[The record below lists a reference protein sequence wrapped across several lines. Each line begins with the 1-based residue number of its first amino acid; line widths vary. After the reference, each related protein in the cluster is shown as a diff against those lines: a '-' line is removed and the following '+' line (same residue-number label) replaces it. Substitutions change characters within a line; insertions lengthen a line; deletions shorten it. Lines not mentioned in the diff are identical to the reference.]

1 MKPLLLPETLHKEFE
16 TVQAVIRSDGSSKR
30 VDALL
35 LTWVKYEK
43 QLRRLFC
50 FLVFQHASVD
60 KENLEDMVEAIS
72 GNNRLYPETFQ
83 KGINQLNN
91 GNVADLVGDRYS
103 KLSAELTRIRAYR
116 NKLMHG
122 QITGQRIS
130 SRTLERDVHILV
142 DWIAALA
149 AGASQRFGY
158 DGISRNTYRAAKES
172 SKIAISSYPF
182 TNSDEFKIW
191 LTTLTH

>member
-16 TVQAVIRSDGSSKR
+16 TVQAVIRSDGSSRR

-149 AGASQRFGY
+149 AGASQSFGY

>member
-16 TVQAVIRSDGSSKR
+16 TVQAVIRSDGSSRR

-116 NKLMHG
+116 NKLIHENEYLSANLGERVLMEYL
-122 QITGQRIS
+122 QQDVS
-130 SRTLERDVHILV
+130 SGYGCIYLVLRTR
-142 DWIAALA
+142 
-149 AGASQRFGY
+149 SCKK
-158 DGISRNTYRAAKES
+158 SRSRGSAK
-172 SKIAISSYPF
+172 
-182 TNSDEFKIW
+182 
-191 LTTLTH
+191 

>member
-1 MKPLLLPETLHKEFE
+1 MKPLLLPESLYKEFE
-16 TVQAVIRSDGSSKR
+16 TVQAVIGSDGSTRR

-35 LTWVKYEK
+35 LTWVKHEK

-50 FLVFQHASVD
+50 FLVFQYVSVD

-72 GNNRLYPETFQ
+72 GNNRLYPETFL
-83 KGINQLNN
+83 KGINQLIN
-91 GNVADLVGDRYS
+91 GNVAELFGDRYS
-103 KLSAELTRIRAYR
+103 ELSVELACIRAYR

-122 QITGQRIS
+122 QITGQRVS
-130 SRTLERDVHILV
+130 SRTLERDLHILV

-149 AGASQRFGY
+149 AGANQRFGY
-158 DGISRNTYRAAKES
+158 DGITRNTYRAAKAS
-172 SKIAISSYPF
+172 SMIAVSSYPF
-182 TNSDEFKIW
+182 TNSDEFKKW

>member
-1 MKPLLLPETLHKEFE
+1 MKPLTLPSCLLNEFA
-16 TVQAVIRSDGSSKR
+16 TVQAVIGSYGSTRR

-50 FLVFQHASVD
+50 FLVFQHSSVN
-60 KENLEDMVEAIS
+60 ETNLEEMIEVLS
-72 GNNRLYPETFQ
+72 NNRHLYPETFQ

-91 GNVADLVGDRYS
+91 GTVADLVGDRYEE
-103 KLSAELTRIRAYR
+103 LAAELSRIKEYR

-122 QITGQRIS
+122 QVTGQKIQ
-130 SRTLERDVHILV
+130 SRTLEKDVRTLV

-149 AGASQRFGY
+149 AGADQRFGY
-158 DGISRNTYRAAKES
+158 DGIKRNTYRAAKES
-172 SKIAISSYPF
+172 SKIEVSSYPF
-182 TNSDEFKIW
+182 NNSDEFKKW
-191 LTTLTH
+191 LTKLTR

>member
-1 MKPLLLPETLHKEFE
+1 MKPLKLPSCLLNEFA
-16 TVQAVIRSDGSSKR
+16 TVQAVIGSDGSTRR

-35 LTWVKYEK
+35 LTWVKHEK

-103 KLSAELTRIRAYR
+103 ELSVELDRIRAYR

-130 SRTLERDVHILV
+130 SLTIERDVKILV
-142 DWIAALA
+142 DWIVALA
-149 AGASQRFGY
+149 AGANLRFGY
-158 DGISRNTYRAAKES
+158 DGITRNTYRAAKES
-172 SKIAISSYPF
+172 SKIAVSSYPF
-182 TNSDEFKIW
+182 TNSDEFKKW
-191 LTTLTH
+191 LTKLTH